1 MSLQFIKQMLALFL
15 LALTVFFIVVA
26 ISEGSIVYL
35 LCTVISAIVSYL
47 LIKKKIKNNE
57 HIKNNLTNHLRIFS
71 NTINNSIFIRINFW

>member
-35 LCTVISAIVSYL
+35 LGTVISAIVSYL
-47 LIKKKIKNNE
+47 LIKNKI
-57 HIKNNLTNHLRIFS
+57 
-71 NTINNSIFIRINFW
+71 